1 MPTVHMPVAATT
13 SLNPHRSRYQKIF
26 ATNAGPNP
34 SQRQQRNC
42 PDYCRCDRDC
52 HDART
57 PHLQPCA
64 SPCVTPSVYWPRSLS
79 GGIPRPGR
87 MTNWRNSESIQVAQ
101 SNLKPTVRLSFG
113 MPEHRPAQA
122 NQSHLERA
130 ALGLRC
136 AVLRTSF
143 PCASPAPAS
152 CWAGLLPLVNKRR
165 GFLRF

>member
-1 MPTVHMPVAATT
+1 MPVAAAT
-13 SLNPHRSRYQKIF
+13 SNSTPTDRGTKKYLPQTRAPTQANGS
-26 ATNAGPNP
+26 NAIAAV
-34 SQRQQRNC
+34 S
-42 PDYCRCDRDC
+42 DRDC

-64 SPCVTPSVYWPRSLS
+64 SLCVTPSVCWPRSLS

-87 MTNWRNSESIQVAQ
+87 MTNWRNSESIASAQ
-101 SNLKPTVRLSFG
+101 SKPTVRLSFS

-122 NQSHLERA
+122 SQSHLERA

-152 CWAGLLPLVNKRR
+152 CWAGLGSACTTLFWSTTL
-165 GFLRF
+165 F